1 MGSRKSLIAS
11 FHKGLIV
18 SCQPVP
24 GSAMDRPELV
34 AAMAMAALAGGAVGL
49 RIEGINN
56 ILAVRQLTD
65 APIIGII
72 KRDLTDT
79 AVRITPWLEDIDR
92 LSDAGVNI
100 IAFDAT
106 DRPRPVSVE
115 ALFQRIQS
123 HQRLAMA
130 DCATYGDGV
139 AAHQLGIDFIGT
151 TLSGYMGNHVPIE
164 PDLVLVSSL
173 TAAGCRVI
181 AEGRYNTPALAAEA
195 IRAGAYAVTVGSAI
209 TRIEHICGWFDQAI
223 RQS

>member
-1 MGSRKSLIAS
+1 MGSHKSLIAS

-24 GSAMDRPELV
+24 GSAMDKPELV

-130 DCATYGDGV
+130 DCATYGNGV

-151 TLSGYMGNHVPIE
+151 TLSGYTGNHVPIE

-173 TAAGCRVI
+173 TAAGCRTI